1 MTSSLL
7 FEIVKSKQQGGNM
20 LKIQLPNEQRLELYN
35 FRKQA
40 SSKDSEKALMVLLS
54 NDGKSVPEIA
64 LMLKRN
70 QHTIRD
76 WLKRYKIQGI
86 KGLNRNFSP
95 GRPDTI
101 RKKIKQRIRK
111 ILGNSPTTYGYQDN
125 TWSVPLITF
134 EVNKNLSLNA
144 SSKTVTRALKN
155 MGYVYKRP
163 SKTIPGHAPTKEEKQ
178 EAVKEMV
185 QEILKIIDQKESVIY
200 TLDES
205 HFSTEPYL
213 VQGWFKKRWSPQDPN
228 TQKKR
233 KPHLLWMLEYQD
245 TKILLEKID
254 KVGQ

>member
-1 MTSSLL
+1 
-7 FEIVKSKQQGGNM
+7 M
-20 LKIQLPNEQRLELYN
+20 LKIRLSNEQWLELKK

-40 SSKDSEKALMVLLS
+40 SSKDSEKALMALLS

-76 WLKRYKIQGI
+76 WLKRYKLQGI

-95 GRPDTI
+95 GRPNTI
-101 RKKIKQRIRK
+101 RKKIKQQIRK
-111 ILGNSPTTYGYQDN
+111 IIGHSPIKNGYQDS

-134 EVNKNLSLNA
+134 EVNKSLSLNA
-144 SSKTVTRALKN
+144 SSKTITRALKD
-155 MGYVYKRP
+155 MDYVYKRP
-163 SKTIPGHAPTKEEKQ
+163 SKTTPGHAPGKEEKQ
-178 EAVKEMV
+178 ETVKEMV

-200 TLDES
+200 ALDES

-213 VQGWFKKRWSPQDPN
+213 VQGWFKKRWPPQDSN
-228 TQKKR
+228 TQKER

-254 KVGQ
+254 QIGQ